1 MINFARRYPFILF
14 TIPLVTG
21 IGIGNSIVMS
31 YTETAI
37 FLLILLLFIIILYRL
52 SSLSVKEY
60 AIPLLL
66 IAIGV
71 AVSNIN
77 LREII
82 TFPGLIENHILP
94 FIEKFRTALI
104 KKNQRIISAPEI
116 SALSNAIALG
126 YKNDLPP
133 QIKELFAKCGI
144 MHIAAVSGL
153 HVGAIFVLIKK
164 GTSLIKGGF
173 IYSKGSAITATWIY
187 TILSGLS
194 PSAIRAA
201 AILTYT
207 TIGESFNRSFSS
219 LNGIF
224 ACFFITIIISPDTLY
239 NLSFQLSYAAYIG
252 IITLFPL
259 FSPAKKGGNRIVKWI
274 VASLSVSVAA
284 QLLTLPITI
293 YYFNAIS
300 TNSFI
305 LNLAVIPLVS
315 LLLYIDIIALLLPSP
330 LSCFLGEATRVTG
343 RCIIDI
349 TELIEPIN
357 IYVQDIYISNEG
369 IIIYYITLLGA
380 TIFIHKFLHHKTP

>member
-21 IGIGNSIVMS
+21 IGIGSRITMS
-31 YTETAI
+31 CTATAI
-37 FLLILLLFIIILYRL
+37 FLLILLLFIITLSRL
-52 SSLSVKEY
+52 SSLSIKEY
-60 AIPLLL
+60 AIPLFL

-77 LREII
+77 LGEII
-82 TFPGLIENHILP
+82 TFPGFIEKKILPLIEN
-94 FIEKFRTALI
+94 FRTALI
-104 KKNQRIISAPEI
+104 EKNQRIISAPDI

-133 QIKELFAKCGI
+133 LIKELFARCGI

-153 HVGAIFVLIKK
+153 HVGAIFVMVKK
-164 GTSLIKGGF
+164 GTSLIKGGTV
-173 IYSKGSAITATWIY
+173 YSKSSAITATWIY

-201 AILTYT
+201 SILTYA

-224 ACFFITIIISPDTLY
+224 ACFFITIIISPETLY

-259 FSPAKKGGNRIVKWI
+259 FSPAQKGGNRIVKWI

-315 LLLYIDIIALLLPSP
+315 LFLYIDIAALILPSP
-330 LSCFLGEATRVTG
+330 LSCFLGEATRVIG
-343 RCIIDI
+343 KCIIGI

-357 IYVQDIYISNEG
+357 IYVQNVYISNEG
-369 IIIYYITLLGA
+369 IIIYYVSLLGA
-380 TIFIHKFLHHKTP
+380 TIFIHKFMSHKTH